1 MAFSAQRALLAA
13 GKSIVQ
19 KGYWGGGWDGFVT
32 KNGIQG
38 IDFLTENTLD
48 PAATLSFGRNDL
60 TGSSS
65 GVKGYFAGGF
75 TGVFIPTNRIDG
87 MIFGTDAAFNPAA
100 TLATARF
107 NLAGVSSYLTGKGYF
122 AGGNV
127 NFANDTNQIDGIQY
141 SNDAAINPAAA
152 ISPARGWLIGVNS
165 ELNGYFAG
173 GKTNVPVA
181 EIDGLRFSNE
191 AAINPSA
198 ALSKV
203 NVAPAGCSSPTRGYW
218 AGGSNNIFATGQV
231 YYNSYEGLI
240 FATEVATTPGLV
252 LSRLSRFRTGV
263 SGIRKGYW
271 GGGANGTSPNFYSDI
286 DSFVYSSELAEN
298 ISANLPDGNGSSM
311 GGIQQ
316 WPQQ

>member
-13 GKSIVQ
+13 GKSVIQ
-19 KGYWGGGWDGFVT
+19 KGYWGGGWNGFNT
-32 KNGIQG
+32 KNVIQG
-38 IDFLTENTLD
+38 IDFLTETTVN

-100 TLATARF
+100 TLATARYVS
-107 NLAGVSSYLTGKGYF
+107 AGVSSYLTGKGYF

-141 SNDAAINPAAA
+141 SNDAAINPAAVV
-152 ISPARGWLIGVNS
+152 SPARGWLIGVNS

-173 GKTNVPVA
+173 GKTNVPISG
-181 EIDGLRFSNE
+181 IDGLRFSDE
-191 AAINPSA
+191 TAINPSA
-198 ALSKV
+198 TLSSPT
-203 NVAPAGCSSPTRGYW
+203 VATGGCSSPTRGYW
-218 AGGSNNIFATGQV
+218 AGGATNIFAVGSV
-231 YYNSYEGLI
+231 YHNKYDGII

-252 LSRLSRFRTGV
+252 LTRLKFLLTGV

-271 GGGANGTSPNFYSDI
+271 GGGGNGTAPNFYSDI

-298 ISANLPDGNGSSM
+298 VSASLPDGNSDSM